1 MGGEKIERLKD
12 MKSRRK
18 LKFRLGGK
26 TLIFYGADMK
36 RAKNGDIWGGN
47 GGKTTTKKKKRK
59 KKTVKK
65 KSKKICRG
73 LKDKKDIKKEEEKR
87 EREKRRLLHLTLLSK
102 I

>member
-59 KKTVKK
+59 KTVKK
-65 KSKKICRG
+65 KKKICRG
-73 LKDKKDIKKEEEKR
+73 LKDKKDIKKEEKR
-87 EREKRRLLHLTLLSK
+87 ERKKEGCCT
-102 I
+102 